1 MVLFL
6 DGAKR
11 GLSSNVITR
20 TLVDDNNAKVKDVQ
34 TQIMLV
40 YNEAILM
47 SRRRAT
53 RTTEG
58 LRQLETLNV
67 FTNRP

>member
-1 MVLFL
+1 MATTQNL
-6 DGAKR
+6 K
-11 GLSSNVITR
+11 N
-20 TLVDDNNAKVKDVQ
+20 VQ

-40 YNEAILM
+40 YNEASLM

-53 RTTEG
+53 RTIDG
-58 LRQLETLNV
+58 LRQVETLNV